1 MIEKI
6 EESAPLRAI
15 DWRNSRLSKG
25 VYCVEIEGI
34 PYSNV
39 YLASL
44 DRKSRER
51 GEQMVYSPSAVAWSI
66 TYGNAFLEC
75 SAELCLYGWDLS
87 NFERCLSEIFK
98 RNLRPAY
105 AITKLRGS
113 AVEKKPN
120 YGRPEGQSPP
130 PPRAVCC

>member
-1 MIEKI
+1 MFGKI

-44 DRKSRER
+44 DRKSRESEER
-51 GEQMVYSPSAVAWSI
+51 MVYSPNTVAWSI
-66 TYGNAFLEC
+66 IYSDAFLERRI
-75 SAELCLYGWDLS
+75 ELCS
-87 NFERCLSEIFK
+87 
-98 RNLRPAY
+98 
-105 AITKLRGS
+105 
-113 AVEKKPN
+113 
-120 YGRPEGQSPP
+120 
-130 PPRAVCC
+130 

>member
-1 MIEKI
+1 MSEREMSGKI

-44 DRKSRER
+44 DRKSRE
-51 GEQMVYSPSAVAWSI
+51 
-66 TYGNAFLEC
+66 
-75 SAELCLYGWDLS
+75 
-87 NFERCLSEIFK
+87 SEK
-98 RNLRPAY
+98 
-105 AITKLRGS
+105 
-113 AVEKKPN
+113 
-120 YGRPEGQSPP
+120 
-130 PPRAVCC
+130 